1 RDGGRG
7 ECGGPGHGG
16 RGRDTDAD
24 VVRRRDRG
32 CRGIGDRDR
41 AYARGRLP
49 DGEYLVRGRRHRRHH
64 DLDRAAIGGGGG
76 APPPGPGD
84 PQLQVFHSRGGRESQ
99 VLKPGTDGLV
109 VPREVV
115 VKVGAEVLPPY
126 PFVTL
131 RRTFL

>member
-76 APPPGPGD
+76 APPPCPGD
-84 PQLQVFHSRGGRESQ
+84 HELQVFRRRGGREAL
-99 VLKPGTDGLV
+99 VLQPGHDGLV
-109 VPREVV
+109 VPGEFGGH
-115 VKVGAEVLPPY
+115 VGDGGLPP
-126 PFVTL
+126 TL
-131 RRTFL
+131 VPPLGPAFA